1 MRRSLQ
7 CAGALAAVFL
17 AAISTVRG
25 NDSKAEPSELVRAL
39 QSLQD
44 QVVQG
49 NTKAHAAQRELIG
62 RIAQRFDALNAEQ
75 WQDPKNARAAVVFV
89 LSGGTARVL
98 QKLTRSGMKTDLS
111 ENLLKGTLAY
121 SEGRNNEAAE
131 FFDEIEARTLDPS
144 LAGHVAYAKGALAG
158 RKETA
163 KALAY
168 LDDARLLSPGTI
180 IEEAALR
187 KQVALLAEI
196 GASER
201 YEAVAARYLRRFPN
215 SVYAD
220 GFRQEFAVAIALHT
234 DAEPERLGR
243 LEELLSGVLLDERR
257 EVYLTIAKESL
268 GKGKIEMA
276 KFAAGNARRLADDGT
291 TERERALLY
300 QGAALIVTEAFER
313 AAKTLVALERSKLA
327 ETDTALLDAA
337 LSIADQV
344 RRMPEPPDA
353 EPPAVAVEAASRALA
368 QSRNVISRVD
378 ELLSGAR

>member
-1 MRRSLQ
+1 MRRTLQ
-7 CAGALAAVFL
+7 CAGALAAVFF
-17 AAISTVRG
+17 AAIG
-25 NDSKAEPSELVRAL
+25 IAQGDDSKGEPSELVRAL

-44 QVVQG
+44 QVAQG
-49 NTKAHAAQRELIG
+49 STRAHAAQRELIA
-62 RIAQRFDALNAEQ
+62 RIAQRFDALSAEQ
-75 WQDPKNARAAVVFV
+75 WQEPKNARAAVVFV

-98 QKLTRSGMKTDLS
+98 QKLTRSGVKTDLS

-131 FFDEIEARTLDPS
+131 FLGDVEARTLDPS
-144 LAGHVAYAKGALAG
+144 LAGHVAYVKGMLAAK
-158 RKETA
+158 KETA
-163 KALAY
+163 KALLY

-180 IEEAALR
+180 VEEAALR
-187 KQVALLAEI
+187 KQVALLAAI

-215 SVYAD
+215 SIYAD

-243 LEELLSGVLLDERR
+243 LEELLGGVLLDERR
-257 EVYLTIAKESL
+257 EVYLTIAKEAL

-276 KFAAGNARRLADDGT
+276 KFAAGNARRLADDAT

-300 QGAALIVTEAFER
+300 EGAALIVTEAFER
-313 AAKTLVALERSKLA
+313 GAKTLVALDRGKLA

-344 RRMPEPPDA
+344 RRMPNAPDA
-353 EPPAVAVEAASRALA
+353 EPPAAAGEVASRALA
-368 QSRNVISRVD
+368 QARERISQVD
-378 ELLSGAR
+378 GLLSGGR